1 MSIPDSRVGSI
12 YTCVQ
17 MQHYR
22 PFPLIDMCI
31 FIKTVQ
37 QRTLLGGRRMSE
49 KTLQDSRP
57 GTPKTQAKI
66 LSRRESVFSSTSG
79 YFFIYFFRV

>member
-1 MSIPDSRVGSI
+1 
-12 YTCVQ
+12 
-17 MQHYR
+17 MQAYR
-22 PFPLIDMCI
+22 PFTLIDTCI

-37 QRTLLGGRRMSE
+37 QRALLGGRRMSE

-66 LSRRESVFSSTSG
+66 LSRRESVFSSTAG
-79 YFFIYFFRV
+79 YFFILIFEFKLICRFIHLQS